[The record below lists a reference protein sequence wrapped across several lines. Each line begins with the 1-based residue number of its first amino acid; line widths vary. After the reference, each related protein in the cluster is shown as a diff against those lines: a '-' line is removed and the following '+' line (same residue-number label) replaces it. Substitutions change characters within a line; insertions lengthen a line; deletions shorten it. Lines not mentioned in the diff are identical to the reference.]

1 MTMTTRK
8 EIIEKIEKIL
18 LRTTSLSDG
27 LGTHPE
33 KRIAVDLF
41 SLFLSLVAEVTPERR
56 DYVGDMFFNSQENVD
71 GFNEA
76 VAQLNANV
84 EKIREGK

>member
-1 MTMTTRK
+1 MF
-8 EIIEKIEKIL
+8 
-18 LRTTSLSDG
+18 DY
-27 LGTHPE
+27 
-33 KRIAVDLF
+33 
-41 SLFLSLVAEVTPERR
+41 FLSLVAEVTPERR

-76 VAQLNANV
+76 IAQLNANV